1 MYIHTSWVHYSPE
14 HFLAVRAV
22 GWLPKVLFDKLVSAE
37 LLYLGL
43 PESSPP
49 PSQCSGIFV
58 LLKGLNLLWSAGCF
72 SQLDRRHTF
81 PEWRGW
87 GCFVAILR
95 RHCPIWHRDLRPIG
109 DIRCWT
115 TKGREGGHSEGS
127 LCYVHTYIHMQGLN
141 CLGSNF
147 HAPNTG
153 TYGTVL

>member
-1 MYIHTSWVHYSPE
+1 M
-14 HFLAVRAV
+14 
-22 GWLPKVLFDKLVSAE
+22 SAE
-37 LLYLGL
+37 LLCLGL
-43 PESSPP
+43 PKSSPP

-81 PEWRGW
+81 PERRGW

-95 RHCPIWHRDLRPIG
+95 RHCSIWRRDLRPIG

-115 TKGREGGHSEGS
+115 AKGREGGHSECS
-127 LCYVHTYIHMQGLN
+127 LYYVHMYIHMQGFN
-141 CLGSNF
+141 CLGSHF

-153 TYGTVL
+153 TYVHYCITIRQTGLQY